1 MPDELA
7 SIDLLKCSLSLVAG
21 VLLGMERELKDKAA
35 GVKTISIICL
45 GATLFS
51 IISLRYD
58 PDRATTLAA
67 YIVSGVGFL
76 GAGVIFKDSVSISGL
91 TTASIIWMAA
101 AIGTSIGF
109 GEFYL
114 AAASLLGSFIIIW
127 LTPLLSKLVAT
138 KKQGR
143 ILTLYF
149 TKDEFD
155 DHADIIKL
163 IRQHARKM
171 TREKIKR
178 DGERIELIFDLVVDE
193 SQIAWLDNF
202 LMTNPRVSGFIL

>member
-1 MPDELA
+1 MFDELQE
-7 SIDLLKCSLSLVAG
+7 IDIYKVLFSLIAG

-51 IISLRYD
+51 IVSLRFD
-58 PDRATTLAA
+58 PDRATALAA

-76 GAGVIFKDSVSISGL
+76 GAGVIFKDGVNISGL

-114 AAASLLGSFIIIW
+114 AGCFLFASFLVIW
-127 LTPLLSKLVAT
+127 VTPALNKVVAS
-138 KKQGR
+138 KKQSKT
-143 ILTLYF
+143 LTIRFRKQDYLENDVIPELRKNCLKVSTEKVTFEENMVEVIVEIVIKKKQVGWVANYLLMHPKIVSF
-149 TKDEFD
+149 T
-155 DHADIIKL
+155 L
-163 IRQHARKM
+163 
-171 TREKIKR
+171 
-178 DGERIELIFDLVVDE
+178 
-193 SQIAWLDNF
+193 
-202 LMTNPRVSGFIL
+202 